1 MFIFWLSF
9 WNVIVLNLVFCK
21 MNFPHLTS
29 FDQIVR
35 TEIEYENRWDNYELR
50 ILPRFVKLGKVIFL
64 QKCNAKIELSYQTRF
79 PEWEKNHFGLDLRN
93 KHHKK
98 TKPMNQMNFSIF
110 SMFFRSESSFRAQ
123 AGTEGSF
130 FSRMSQRFGKFG
142 QTWSI
147 FVRSQISVF
156 WSCQKWTYIMF
167 KFDSFTQSHLHS
179 LKTFK
184 GRICSRSFQ
193 LGITKTHQNQKHAN
207 MKTNWTWRSGK
218 NTDSQQTFRTEK
230 NEQIV
235 LTCFNMNQNEAG

>member
-1 MFIFWLSF
+1 MNLEFCPDL
-9 WNVIVLNLVFCK
+9 WNWEQWFFSRSAMQKLNFHIRPDFQ
-21 MNFPHLTS
+21 N
-29 FDQIVR
+29 
-35 TEIEYENRWDNYELR
+35 
-50 ILPRFVKLGKVIFL
+50 G
-64 QKCNAKIELSYQTRF
+64 
-79 PEWEKNHFGLDLRN
+79 EKNHFGQDLRN
-93 KHHKK
+93 KHNKK

-167 KFDSFTQSHLHS
+167 KFDSCTQSHLHS

-193 LGITKTHQNQKHAN
+193 LGITKTHQNQKHAK

-218 NTDSQQTFRTEK
+218 KHRFTTNFPNGKTWT
-230 NEQIV
+230 N
-235 LTCFNMNQNEAG
+235 CFNMF